1 MDYDTG
7 RYLHFPNIDLGF
19 SRYVF
24 FVLLCIICVSCGCQQ
39 HISDQ
44 EFLAFAVAPDHSMLP
59 IQDEYFECGD
69 DEGGDLQG
77 YDDSSAADEVEAE
90 QLASEFV
97 GDPDASFSLREEG
110 HPEELV
116 GTLWLSVPEPELIED
131 PLIEENCVDSAF
143 PWCNP
148 DFEHEYLAYL
158 EEQKALKS
166 QPAIFP
172 NFVSP
177 VEGGLILRGMQIA
190 RKGRRGHYGL
200 DIIPASADRRGTPI
214 KAVEDGVIVRVGQG
228 RRYGYYTVL
237 YHQNGLFSL
246 YSHTL
251 KDKLLTEGQKVQR
264 GDTIALMGKTGNARG
279 YHLHFELIDLR
290 EHWTLEK
297 DLDEF
302 IENLCQCSLTKV
314 QLNQFNKLLFSKA
327 SKQDPLRTIPGLA
340 WAKWVNGQLV
350 AVPLEED
357 QAQFQAKKGK

>member
-1 MDYDTG
+1 MDYEIG
-7 RYLHFPNIDLGF
+7 RYWYFPKIDLGF

-24 FVLLCIICVSCGCQQ
+24 CVLFCITCVSCSSQ
-39 HISDQ
+39 HVSDQ
-44 EFLAFAVAPDHSMLP
+44 EFLSYAVAPDYSMLS
-59 IQDEYFECGD
+59 IQDEYFECDGE
-69 DEGGDLQG
+69 EGGDLEQ
-77 YDDSSAADEVEAE
+77 YDDSSTADFVEAE

-97 GDPDASFSLREEG
+97 GDPDAPFSLQEEC

-148 DFEHEYLAYL
+148 DFEQEYLAYL

-200 DIIPASADRRGTPI
+200 DIIPSSQDRRGTPI
-214 KAVEDGVIVRVGQG
+214 KAVEDGVVVRIG
-228 RRYGYYTVL
+228 RGSKYGYYTVL

-251 KDKLLTEGQKVQR
+251 KEKLLSVGQKVQR
-264 GDTIALMGKTGNARG
+264 GETIALMGKTGNARG
-279 YHLHFELIDLR
+279 YHVHFELIDLR
-290 EHWTLEK
+290 EHWTLEES
-297 DLDEF
+297 LDQFVED
-302 IENLCQCSLTKV
+302 LCQCSLTKV
-314 QLNQFNKLLFSKA
+314 QLNQFSKLLFSKA
-327 SKQDPLRTIPGLA
+327 GKQDPLHTIPGLA
-340 WAKWVNGQLV
+340 RAKWIKGKLV
-350 AVPLEED
+350 AVPLERN
-357 QAQFQAKKGK
+357 QAQVQTAKGK